1 MAEFSKYELIDIKGQ
16 HRWFTHIKVT
26 LEYRKHGI
34 RLDGERGYYLFCSPV
49 RREYF
54 EELGY
59 TTEQTRSGDGISLL
73 LTKCIKFNKRQ
84 AAVVAQECDLN
95 KLNNKDS
102 WFYKVVDYICR
113 KHHLHIGECALKG
126 GEFCVQ

>member
-1 MAEFSKYELIDIKGQ
+1 MADFSKVELIDLNGQ
-16 HRWFTHIKVT
+16 HKWFTHIKVS

-49 RREYF
+49 RRERPDN
-54 EELGY
+54 Y
-59 TTEQTRSGDGISLL
+59 TCTLETVRGGDGISLL
-73 LTKCIKFNKRQ
+73 LSKCIKFNKRQ
-84 AAVVAQECDLN
+84 AAIVAQECDVN

-113 KHHLHIGECALKG
+113 KHNLHITECALKE
-126 GEFCVQ
+126 GEFNAY